1 MEKDILLDLNDSQR
15 EAVVYCD
22 GPSLVIAG
30 AGSGKTRV
38 LTYKIAY
45 LLQKGMS
52 PWNIMALTFTNKAA
66 RVMKERI
73 SALVGDELAMGL
85 KMGTFHSI
93 FSRIL
98 RREAQNIGYTS
109 NYTIYDE
116 TDTRSL
122 LKSIIKELE
131 LDDKVYKPA
140 AVSSRISMA
149 KNNLILA
156 SDYGRHVDL
165 IERDKSQKMHAISHI
180 YEIYQQRLK
189 ESDAMDFDDILVNT
203 FLLFQDYE
211 IIRKRYVE
219 QIQYVLVDEYQDT
232 NKVQQQILWQLTK
245 ERQKVCVVGDDAQ
258 SIYAFRGANI
268 DNILSFT
275 SQYENAKMFK
285 LEQNYRS
292 TQNIV
297 AAANSLIKHN
307 SRQISKDVFSKNSVG
322 EKMPMRMLVSDREET
337 NVVCNDIE
345 KFVKKQNYKWSDCAI
360 LYRTNAQSR
369 VFEEEMIK
377 RNIPYRV
384 YGGMSFYQ
392 RKEIKDILAYFR
404 LVTNPN
410 DEEAFKRIINYPTRG
425 IGATTLQKIMS
436 CARDNATS
444 LWNIIS
450 HPDKY
455 GFSVTSGTQTKLDNF
470 RVMIESFREKLT
482 LDALSLGQIII
493 KDSGLS
499 DDLYADKSVEGLGK
513 QENMEE
519 FLSGIADF
527 VNDRKEEDR
536 ESETTL
542 RDYLQEISLIT
553 DLDSDDNAGTNRVSL
568 MTVHSAKGLE
578 FPIVFIVGLEENIF
592 PSQMCTNNVRELEEE
607 RRLLYVAITRAEEHC
622 LLSCA
627 QNRFRYGKLEFFDP
641 SRFIRDLD
649 PELLSLQ
656 GGFMKKGLRDTMD
669 FGSMGGFGSD
679 RHPGYGRN
687 VQNQHPVGFQFMA
700 DKKERITSRGD
711 DYSSRRSSISNE
723 IEREYGNKLR
733 LKSVREKMKDK
744 GFKTLGSAKLTT
756 TSKSDSSLVDTIHN
770 GSIIRHERFGIGTI
784 VALEGTGENK
794 KATVM
799 FSNVGQKQLL
809 LKFARFEI
817 VK

>member
-45 LLQKGMS
+45 LLQKGMN

-470 RVMIESFREKLT
+470 RVMIESFREKLA

-519 FLSGIADF
+519 FFSGIADF

-592 PSQMCTNNVRELEEE
+592 PSQMCT
-607 RRLLYVAITRAEEHC
+607 
-622 LLSCA
+622 
-627 QNRFRYGKLEFFDP
+627 K
-641 SRFIRDLD
+641 
-649 PELLSLQ
+649 
-656 GGFMKKGLRDTMD
+656 
-669 FGSMGGFGSD
+669 
-679 RHPGYGRN
+679 
-687 VQNQHPVGFQFMA
+687 
-700 DKKERITSRGD
+700 
-711 DYSSRRSSISNE
+711 
-723 IEREYGNKLR
+723 
-733 LKSVREKMKDK
+733 
-744 GFKTLGSAKLTT
+744 
-756 TSKSDSSLVDTIHN
+756 
-770 GSIIRHERFGIGTI
+770 
-784 VALEGTGENK
+784 
-794 KATVM
+794 
-799 FSNVGQKQLL
+799 
-809 LKFARFEI
+809 
-817 VK
+817 

>member
-45 LLQKGMS
+45 LLQKGMN

-211 IIRKRYVE
+211 ITRKRYVE

-470 RVMIESFREKLT
+470 RVMIESFREKQA

-519 FLSGIADF
+519 FFSGIADF